1 MSKMSELA
9 AEIAEL
15 KHCGEILIGIS
26 ESLADLFSAP
36 EEHMEKQTIKKTAAK
51 KEEKPKKTPKQEK
64 ILSLT
69 DVRAVLAEKSRNG
82 YTAEVK
88 ALLNKHGADK
98 LSEIDPAEY
107 SALLADAEVI
117 G

>member
-36 EEHMEKQTIKKTAAK
+36 EEHTEKQTIKKTAAK
-51 KEEKPKKTPKQEK
+51 KEEKPKETPKQEK

-107 SALLADAEVI
+107 VV
-117 G
+117 